1 MRIVILGCGRL
12 GTIIAGRMIK
22 DPKNQVNIID
32 KDRNALMKLGDDFPG
47 KIMQADGVNMA
58 IYSLILNE
66 TEKTDVFLA
75 LTNIDNTNIMAA
87 EIAKQKY
94 KVDKVIARIDDP
106 IRAKAFEELGI
117 ETFCPTTLSEKRIIK
132 MMTPAKTEED
142 KGE

>member
-1 MRIVILGCGRL
+1 MMRIIILGCGRL
-12 GTIIAGRMIK
+12 GAIIAKRMVK
-22 DPKNQVNIID
+22 DSKNQVIVID
-32 KDRNALMKLGDDFPG
+32 KDNNSLAKLGNDFSG
-47 KIMQADGVNMA
+47 KVMQADGVNMA
-58 IYSLILNE
+58 IYSQILS
-66 TEKTDVFLA
+66 EKTDIFLA

-132 MMTPAKTEED
+132 MMTPAKTEEE
-142 KGE
+142 KGD

>member
-1 MRIVILGCGRL
+1 MRVVILGCGRL
-12 GTIIAGRMIK
+12 GTLIAKRMLK
-22 DPKNQVNIID
+22 DVKNQVIVID
-32 KDRNALMKLGDDFPG
+32 KDDNALTKLGNDFSG
-47 KIMQADGVNMA
+47 KVMQADGVNMA
-58 IYSLILNE
+58 IYSQILS
-66 TEKTDVFLA
+66 EKTDVFLA

-106 IRAKAFEELGI
+106 VRAKAFEELGI

-132 MMTPAKTEED
+132 MITPVKSEED

>member
-1 MRIVILGCGRL
+1 MRIIILGCGRL
-12 GTIIAGRMIK
+12 GAIIAKRMVK
-22 DPKNQVNIID
+22 DSKNQVIVID
-32 KDRNALMKLGDDFPG
+32 KDNNSLAKLGNDFSG
-47 KIMQADGVNMA
+47 KVMQADGVNMA
-58 IYSLILNE
+58 IYSQILS
-66 TEKTDVFLA
+66 EKTDIFLA

-132 MMTPAKTEED
+132 MMTPAKTEEE
-142 KGE
+142 KGD